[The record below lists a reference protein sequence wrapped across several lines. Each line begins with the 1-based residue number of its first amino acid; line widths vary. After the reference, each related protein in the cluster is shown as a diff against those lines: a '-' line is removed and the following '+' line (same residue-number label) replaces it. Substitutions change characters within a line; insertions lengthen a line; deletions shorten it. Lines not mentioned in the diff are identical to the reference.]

1 MKKVWRLPW
10 YVKHTILAVLSII
23 FVSPAAYSA
32 GKLNNHFSTSYK
44 YDLMGNILTLRREG
58 LLDSGDYGTIDDLTY
73 SYEGNKVVKI
83 DDAADESPS
92 TAEQCTSAMPPMKR
106 RSINTMPTAIC

>member
-1 MKKVWRLPW
+1 MPTRISYDGMSRL
-10 YVKHTILAVLSII
+10 T
-23 FVSPAAYSA
+23 AAGYLEN